1 MDVPLYCGTS
11 FFFIDIAILNGK
23 MEIKAVIFDLDGT
36 LLNSI
41 EDIADANNMMLEEF
55 GYPTQPL
62 NKYLDWI
69 RNGALALVKASL
81 PLEKRKDDI
90 SSYVDRFGY
99 YYHENLNIKSSLYP
113 NIDKVLDL
121 LTENNIPFAIHTNKS
136 QHLTQIVVEKHF
148 QLWNFKDVLGQS
160 ERFPGKPSPL
170 GALYLAEQ
178 INCPP
183 QNILFVGD
191 SLIDMQTARAAGM
204 MPLGVSW
211 GFGEPKD
218 GIHDV
223 KMVHS
228 PQEMID
234 YLLANIKKS

>member
-1 MDVPLYCGTS
+1 
-11 FFFIDIAILNGK
+11 

-55 GYPTQPL
+55 GYPIHPL
-62 NKYLDWI
+62 NKYVAWI
-69 RNGALALVKASL
+69 RNGARALVEASL
-81 PLEKRKDDI
+81 PLEKRTSDI
-90 SSYVDRFGY
+90 IHYMNRFGY
-99 YYHENLNIKSSLYP
+99 YYHENINIKSTLYP

-136 QHLTQIVVEKHF
+136 QHLTQIVVEKLFNLWHF
-148 QLWNFKDVLGQS
+148 NDVLGQS
-160 ERFPGKPSPL
+160 ERFPSKPNPL

-204 MPLGVSW
+204 IPLGVSW
-211 GFGEPKD
+211 GFGEPMD
-218 GIHDV
+218 GVNDGVNDV